1 MNDICPSSSV
11 LGSFLYSAFCL
22 WAAASLVAPDLPP
35 FLNIYLLP
43 SLSSHLSLSSHPPPP
58 IFLPPPISNLPSP
71 FSYFP
76 PPFLNMSSSHLLL
89 RCVTISSTSRLP
101 IYLRSL
107 PLKYEVKWV
116 CSNKS
121 RQWKTLV
128 VGAGKEKANWMRVKP
143 SPCFSEER
151 FWSPVV
157 CLKKKD
163 IYWVSLT
170 YPLTCKLYIK
180 FTLLKVKPSPCLSKE
195 RLWSPSGPC
204 FICWVSLTCS
214 LIMQR
219 F

>member
-1 MNDICPSSSV
+1 MNERYLPKLWCIRKLPVFCILPLGRRLPCGSRPPS
-11 LGSFLYSAFCL
+11 
-22 WAAASLVAPDLPP
+22 LPKYLP
-35 FLNIYLLP
+35 TPISLLP
-43 SLSSHLSLSSHPPPP
+43 SFSLLPSPSSYLSPSSHLQPP
-58 IFLPPPISNLPSP
+58 IPS
-71 FSYFP
+71 SYFP
-76 PPFLNMSSSHLLL
+76 SPFLNMSSSHLLL
-89 RCVTISSTSRLP
+89 RSLALPDFQSIWDPCLWNMKLNGSAPTS
-101 IYLRSL
+101 
-107 PLKYEVKWV
+107 
-116 CSNKS
+116 KS

>member
-1 MNDICPSSSV
+1 
-11 LGSFLYSAFCL
+11 
-22 WAAASLVAPDLPP
+22 
-35 FLNIYLLP
+35 
-43 SLSSHLSLSSHPPPP
+43 
-58 IFLPPPISNLPSP
+58 
-71 FSYFP
+71 
-76 PPFLNMSSSHLLL
+76 
-89 RCVTISSTSRLP
+89 
-101 IYLRSL
+101 
-107 PLKYEVKWV
+107 
-116 CSNKS
+116 
-121 RQWKTLV
+121 
-128 VGAGKEKANWMRVKP
+128 MRVKP

-219 F
+219 FFLHHCFLSAQGNSEQKTDPESFQTTSPTGVKTVLKSGRQ